1 VQRKVQRKKLDPR
14 EIETHLKDLNE
25 WKVVNEKL
33 SKRFK
38 FENFSSAL
46 EFVNRAG
53 AIADKID
60 HHPDI
65 TFGWGYAEFYITTHD
80 AGGITEFDFALAKA
94 IDSL

>member
-1 VQRKVQRKKLDPR
+1 VQRKKLDPR

>member
-1 VQRKVQRKKLDPR
+1 MQRKKLDPR